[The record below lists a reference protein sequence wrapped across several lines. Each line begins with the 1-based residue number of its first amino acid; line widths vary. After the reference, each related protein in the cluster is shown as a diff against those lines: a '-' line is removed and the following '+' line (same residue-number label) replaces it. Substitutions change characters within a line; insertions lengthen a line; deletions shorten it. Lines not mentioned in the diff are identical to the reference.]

1 MTNSAEE
8 PTVLPGA
15 HDADRFEQ
23 QLPVSPDEA
32 GEADED
38 AGTETGPALPEG
50 SEADRMEQRLP
61 ETPRAGGGM
70 PRSGQPVE
78 EGSEADRIEQATGIF
93 GADDDDYPHGA
104 AD

>member
-1 MTNSAEE
+1 MTNPAEE
-8 PTVLPGA
+8 PTVLPEA

-32 GEADED
+32 DGDT
-38 AGTETGPALPEG
+38 GTEAAAALPEG
-50 SEADRMEQRLP
+50 SEADRLEQSLP
-61 ETPRAGGGM
+61 ETPGAAGGR
-70 PRSGQPVE
+70 PASGSPVE

-93 GADDDDYPHGA
+93 GTDDDDYPHGA

>member
-1 MTNSAEE
+1 MANPTEE
-8 PTVLPGA
+8 PTGLPEA

-32 GEADED
+32 DED
-38 AGTETGPALPEG
+38 AGTEAVPALEEG
-50 SEADRMEQRLP
+50 SEADRLEQRLP
-61 ETPRAGGGM
+61 ETPRTGGGR
-70 PRSGQPVE
+70 PASGSPLE

-93 GADDDDYPHGA
+93 GTDDDDYPHGA

>member
-8 PTVLPGA
+8 PTVLPEA

-23 QLPVSPDEA
+23 QLPVLPD
-32 GEADED
+32 EADED
-38 AGTETGPALPEG
+38 AGTEPGPAL
-50 SEADRMEQRLP
+50 A
-61 ETPRAGGGM
+61 
-70 PRSGQPVE
+70 

-93 GADDDDYPHGA
+93 GADDDDYPHGS

>member
-1 MTNSAEE
+1 MTNPAEE

-15 HDADRFEQ
+15 RDADRLEQ

-32 GEADED
+32 DED
-38 AGTETGPALPEG
+38 TGTETGQAMAEG

-61 ETPRAGGGM
+61 ETPRAGRGI

-93 GADDDDYPHGA
+93 GADDDDYPHGS